1 MSEISRLKFSRSFIW
16 TIEDKAFIKLY
27 SENPTKANETSY
39 KNDEVCVTQKE
50 VYPKFSRIFIPNFQS
65 LISAAFLLFV
75 DNNRL
80 ELARFDHHLLFWNH
94 SMTVLLS
101 VSKSAIKF

>member
-1 MSEISRLKFSRSFIW
+1 MSEIWRLKFSRSFIW

-27 SENPTKANETSY
+27 SENPTKSNETSY

-80 ELARFDHHLLFWNH
+80 ELARFDHHFVTLEPFND
-94 SMTVLLS
+94 SIAFS
-101 VSKSAIKF
+101 F